1 MSSATGLSV
10 MDVAVLDALDHVG
23 ATPDRYVKNKR
34 VLDEAFQCHNIPP
47 RPGYQVLC
55 DLSRSWVVHLPLVD
69 FHGNAGSPD
78 FGPAS
83 PLYTE
88 SRLSPLGAAALAAE
102 RGEIGPLPIGL
113 INGNTYVDGP
123 KPPFDPTRILAGVR
137 SAAAGGSDEM
147 IAATVGA
154 PSFPGGCRVQ
164 YDHERLV
171 TGIRTRLDVCANVA
185 AAGPGLIRITSIPSD
200 INSGTIVL
208 ALEHRAEHPPPERP
222 EGWPALPPRLPI
234 RNINDQ
240 SADGRRLLEV
250 TLEPEA
256 DDDAVIAEIE
266 GIWGVHTEI
275 DVTLGQ
281 PLARILRDWVDFG
294 SRDDLDDRL
303 AIIANAIRG

>member
-102 RGEIGPLPIGL
+102 RGETEATIRPHPHTGWGSFRGGGRIRRNDRG
-113 INGNTYVDGP
+113 NGRCTVVP
-123 KPPFDPTRILAGVR
+123 WWMPCAVR
-137 SAAAGGSDEM
+137 
-147 IAATVGA
+147 
-154 PSFPGGCRVQ
+154 P
-164 YDHERLV
+164 
-171 TGIRTRLDVCANVA
+171 
-185 AAGPGLIRITSIPSD
+185 
-200 INSGTIVL
+200 
-208 ALEHRAEHPPPERP
+208 
-222 EGWPALPPRLPI
+222 
-234 RNINDQ
+234 
-240 SADGRRLLEV
+240 
-250 TLEPEA
+250 
-256 DDDAVIAEIE
+256 
-266 GIWGVHTEI
+266 
-275 DVTLGQ
+275 
-281 PLARILRDWVDFG
+281 
-294 SRDDLDDRL
+294 
-303 AIIANAIRG
+303 